1 MKRTMVLLM
10 TAVLLATW
18 AGSGT
23 AAQTGVTV
31 SATVTGTCKFVSGG
45 TMNFGNL
52 DPSAAADVNATVSQ
66 PTFWCTRDASYTITD
81 DGGMHISGMN
91 RRLQGTATGEF
102 IPITFTYTASGTGAG
117 PANPQTMDISG
128 QIVGTDYSGVSQ
140 DTYSDTVTLTIN
152 P

>member
-1 MKRTMVLLM
+1 MKRTMVLS

-23 AAQTGVTV
+23 AAQTSVTV

-45 TMNFGNL
+45 AMNFGNL
-52 DPSAAADVNATVSQ
+52 DPRAAADVNATVTQ
-66 PTFWCTRDASYTITD
+66 PTLWCTRDASYTITD
-81 DGGMHISGMN
+81 DGGLHNSGTN

-117 PANPQTMDISG
+117 SANPQTMDISG
-128 QIVGTDYSGVSQ
+128 RILGADYSGASQ

>member
-1 MKRTMVLLM
+1 MKRTMVLS

-23 AAQTGVTV
+23 AAQTSVTV

-45 TMNFGNL
+45 AMNFGNL
-52 DPSAAADVNATVSQ
+52 DPRAAADVNATVTQ
-66 PTFWCTRDASYTITD
+66 PTLWCTRDASYTITD
-81 DGGMHISGMN
+81 DGGLHNSGTN

-117 PANPQTMDISG
+117 PTNPQAMDISG
-128 QIVGTDYSGVSQ
+128 QILGADYSGVLQ

>member
-1 MKRTMVLLM
+1 MKRTMVLM

-23 AAQTGVTV
+23 AAQTSVTV

-45 TMNFGNL
+45 AMNFGNL
-52 DPSAAADVNATVSQ
+52 DPRAAADVNATVTQ
-66 PTFWCTRDASYTITD
+66 PTLWCTRDASYTITD
-81 DGGMHISGMN
+81 DGGLHNSGTN
-91 RRLQGTATGEF
+91 RRLQGTVTGDF
-102 IPITFTYTASGTGAG
+102 IPITFTYAASGTGAG
-117 PANPQTMDISG
+117 PTNPQTMDISG
-128 QIVGTDYSGVSQ
+128 QIVGAYYPGASQ